1 MMPKTTAIVFTAL
14 FLWAVFP
21 AHSLLRHSR
30 IYILQ
35 EKVSVEE
42 IEKMLQSALER
53 YKKGDPAETISL
65 LAEAIMQIRNS
76 MPLKIGKLYLCS
88 EVRDYNDYDAKD
100 GFVLRAGEPLLLYIE
115 PEGYG
120 IRKEE
125 NQYKIWISQDAVI
138 KNEKGET
145 IFQRNDWV
153 EYNKA
158 FPTPI
163 IPFYLT
169 NRVSDI
175 PAGKYTYSLT
185 LKDHHKNSFLTES
198 FEFLVQ

>member
-1 MMPKTTAIVFTAL
+1 MQKKSPIILAAL
-14 FLWAVFP
+14 LLLMVFP
-21 AHSLLRHSR
+21 THSLLRHSHLDG
-30 IYILQ
+30 LQ
-35 EKVSVEE
+35 ERASVEE
-42 IEKMLQSALER
+42 IEKALQSALEQ
-53 YKKGDPAETISL
+53 YKRGDPVKAISL
-65 LAEAIMQIRNS
+65 LAEAIMRIKSS
-76 MPLKIGKLYLCS
+76 MPLKIAKLFLCS

-100 GFVLRAGEPLLLYIE
+100 GFILQAGEPLLLYIE

-120 IRKEE
+120 IRKEGSE
-125 NQYKIWISQDAVI
+125 YKIWISQDAAI
-138 KNEKGET
+138 KNEQGEI
-145 IFQRNDWV
+145 IFQRNNWV

-185 LKDHHKNSFLTES
+185 LKDHQKNTFLTES